1 MYNYYVRLTCMSLL
15 PATGGAFDASQ
26 FKLQPDGTF
35 RISMRGMA
43 AMAGVD
49 HAGIV
54 RSLRSAGDEN
64 ALPCARSLLAQGFS
78 PGDVS
83 TWGETGGIPE
93 DAAPFILEYYGITAA
108 SPSAQARAVLLA
120 FSRVGINAYLKE
132 RLGVPQ
138 VRDTRSPSLPGD
150 VLTTV
155 DRSISLL
162 ERLGG
167 IDDRAQMLLR
177 DVVLNAT
184 LSIAGGSAPQ
194 LGPAKELT
202 VSEFLIELGCPAHKA
217 TKLATQIGKEVK
229 RIYKSHNGR
238 DPKTQPQLVN
248 GRRCDVSIYER
259 EWLTQNQADFTHA
272 ISQLV

>member
-1 MYNYYVRLTCMSLL
+1 MYNYYVRPISVTLTPST
-15 PATGGAFDASQ
+15 AGNFDASQ
-26 FKLQPDGTF
+26 FKLQADGSF
-35 RISMRGMA
+35 RISIRGMA
-43 AMAGVD
+43 SMAGI
-49 HAGIV
+49 AFSGLSA
-54 RSLRSAGDEN
+54 SLSSAVHEN
-64 ALPCARSLLAQGFS
+64 ALPCARSLVAQGFD
-78 PGDVS
+78 PVHVS

-93 DAAPFILEYYGITAA
+93 DAAPFILEYYGITAT
-108 SPSAQARAVLLA
+108 SPSSTARKVLLA

-132 RLGVPQ
+132 RLGVSQ
-138 VRDTRSPSLPGD
+138 VRDTRPPALPGD

-229 RIYKSHNGR
+229 RIYKEHNGR

-248 GRRCDVSIYER
+248 GRRCEVSIYER
-259 EWLTQNQADFTHA
+259 EWLTQNKADFTDA

>member
-1 MYNYYVRLTCMSLL
+1 MSLL
-15 PATGGAFDASQ
+15 PATRGAFDASQ
-26 FKLQPDGTF
+26 FKLQADGTF
-35 RISMRGMA
+35 RISIRGMA
-43 AMAGVD
+43 SMAGID
-49 HAGIV
+49 QGGLT
-54 RSLRSAGDEN
+54 RGLKSADDEN
-64 ALPCARSLLAQGFS
+64 ALPCARSLLAQGFR
-78 PGDVS
+78 PDDVS

-93 DAAPFILEYYGITAA
+93 DAAPFILEYYGINAT
-108 SPSAQARAVLLA
+108 SPS
-120 FSRVGINAYLKE
+120 
-132 RLGVPQ
+132 
-138 VRDTRSPSLPGD
+138 SLPGD

-155 DRSISLL
+155 DRSIGLL

-248 GRRCDVSIYER
+248 GRRCYVSIYER
-259 EWLTQNQADFTHA
+259 EWLTQNQADFIHA

>member
-1 MYNYYVRLTCMSLL
+1 MSLL

-26 FKLQPDGTF
+26 FKLQADGTF
-35 RISMRGMA
+35 RISIRGMA
-43 AMAGVD
+43 SMAGVD
-49 HAGIV
+49 FGGLA
-54 RSLRSAGDEN
+54 RSLKSSVDEN
-64 ALPCARSLLAQGFS
+64 ALPCARSLVSQGFN
-78 PGDVS
+78 PVDVAN
-83 TWGETGGIPE
+83 WGETGGIPE
-93 DAAPFILEYYGITAA
+93 DAAPFILEYYGINAT
-108 SPSAQARAVLLA
+108 SHSAQARAVLLA

-132 RLGVPQ
+132 RLGVSQ

-155 DRSISLL
+155 DRSIGLL

-248 GRRCDVSIYER
+248 GRRCYVSIYER
-259 EWLTQNQADFTHA
+259 EWLTQNQADFIHA